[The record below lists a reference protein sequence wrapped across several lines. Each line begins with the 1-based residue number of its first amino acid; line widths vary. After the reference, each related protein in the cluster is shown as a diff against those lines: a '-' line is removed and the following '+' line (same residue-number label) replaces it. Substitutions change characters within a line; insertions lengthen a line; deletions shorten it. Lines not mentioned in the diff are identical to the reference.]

1 MNPGRSLA
9 AALRGSGGNAIDAPV
24 AALAGLAVAF
34 AAFAVPADLLA
45 RLVEATGIAALLP
58 AAEPP
63 LGFDA
68 RMYLGAG
75 GAVLAFT
82 LAFALLRGID
92 RFGGSRPEPIYELEP
107 EAEAPRRRR
116 RDVHPDA
123 PARAPLLAGCELGE
137 PDLDLQPEPEP
148 APEPEPL
155 VLRHVAA
162 PDVRLPEMPP
172 PSEPEKARAVEAEKP
187 TAEPVPAA
195 SPPFGSSIPDL
206 MARLEQGL
214 ARRRTAPPPT
224 ASAQPTAAA
233 PAEPPSVFPER
244 SDDRLQSAI
253 DSLERLAS
261 RQS

>member
-45 RLVEATGIAALLP
+45 SLVEATGIAALLS

-137 PDLDLQPEPEP
+137 PDLDLQPELEPE
-148 APEPEPL
+148 PEPEPL

-162 PDVRLPEMPP
+162 PDVRPPEMPS
-172 PSEPEKARAVEAEKP
+172 PSEPEEARAVEAEKL
-187 TAEPVPAA
+187 TDESVPA

-224 ASAQPTAAA
+224 ESAQPTAAA
-233 PAEPPSVFPER
+233 PTEPPPVFPER

>member
-45 RLVEATGIAALLP
+45 GLVEATGIAALVP
-58 AAEPP
+58 AASPP
-63 LGFDA
+63 LGFEA

-92 RFGGSRPEPIYELEP
+92 RFSGGRPEPIYELEP

-137 PDLDLQPEPEP
+137 PDLDPQAEQE
-148 APEPEPL
+148 PEPEPL
-155 VLRHVAA
+155 VLRQVAA
-162 PDVRLPEMPP
+162 PDVRLPVMPP
-172 PSEPEKARAVEAEKP
+172 PSEPEEARAVETEKP
-187 TAEPVPAA
+187 AAEPVPAPP
-195 SPPFGSSIPDL
+195 PPFGSSIPDL

-214 ARRRTAPPPT
+214 ARRRVGPPPT
-224 ASAQPTAAA
+224 GSVQPTAAA
-233 PAEPPSVFPER
+233 PDEPSPVFPER